1 MFIRI
6 STHIRK
12 NHQLRNSSNL
22 TLISIKEVWTHQ
34 KLQTQRKLIAITLWQ
49 AIEIQLS
56 VRILNSNCVLKSLKM
71 SWTSSSPT
79 PPQLKTLQ
87 QVEFSNTPQIV
98 IYPQWPKAT
107 FLWQITLAICPLNSM
122 IRLVPLHKTC
132 RDALKLW
139 MKEVGNKDRD
149 LWIFLLNY
157 KSSRMSFLLQNH
169 ALLWGIL
176 LWVANN
182 NLLFRNPIRKEL
194 LTCLHNHKWRRSR
207 PNIIR
212 VLLQRQSV

>member
-1 MFIRI
+1 MFIRTL
-6 STHIRK
+6 THIRR

-22 TLISIKEVWTHQ
+22 TSISTKEVWTLQ
-34 KLQTQRKLIAITLWQ
+34 KLQMQRKLIAITLWQ

-56 VRILNSNCVLKSLKM
+56 VRILNSNCVLKSLRM
-71 SWTSSSPT
+71 SLTSSSPT

-107 FLWQITLAICPLNSM
+107 FLWQITLAIYPLNSM
-122 IRLVPLHKTC
+122 IHLAPLHKTC
-132 RDALKLW
+132 RDARKLW
-139 MKEVGNKDRD
+139 MKEGGNKGRD
-149 LWIFLLNY
+149 LWIFLLNF
-157 KSSRMSFLLQNH
+157 KSSRMSFLHQNPALQ
-169 ALLWGIL
+169 WGIL

-182 NLLFRNPIRKEL
+182 NLLFRNPIRREL
-194 LTCLHNHKWRRSR
+194 LTCLLNHKWRLSR
-207 PNIIR
+207 HNIIK